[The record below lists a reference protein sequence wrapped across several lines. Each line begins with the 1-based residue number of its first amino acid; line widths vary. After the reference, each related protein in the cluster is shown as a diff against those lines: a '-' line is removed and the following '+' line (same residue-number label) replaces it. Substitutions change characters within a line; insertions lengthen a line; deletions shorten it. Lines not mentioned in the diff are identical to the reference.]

1 MTPHATTQ
9 PGAKPNDAQGDAR
22 SFSARPRRARVTLS
36 RRLGRGRV
44 RFAAGLVIVIIFYV
58 VAALAEFVAP
68 YNYGAQAREE
78 TYAPATAI
86 HFYDARGNFHARPF
100 IYARRL
106 TDRLTNAYAED
117 AARRYPLAL
126 FVRGDAYRLFGL
138 KTDRHLFGVTA
149 DDNTKDG
156 ATNLDQPPSLQV
168 SSAAASSSSQI
179 PPRAATTMTPRVNLL
194 GTDILGRDRFS
205 QLVAS
210 ARFSLAVAPLGA
222 LLAGALGVVVGC
234 VAGYGGRK
242 TDAVLM
248 RAADAMLALPA
259 LVLIL
264 AARAALP
271 DKLPLSR
278 AALFLVAVFVA
289 VGWAEM
295 ARLVRGLVLELRAR
309 EFVTAARSLG
319 MTESRVLLRHVLPN
333 ASRAVLVQLSLMVPA
348 FLLAETALSY
358 LGVGVQDPD
367 VSWGKML
374 KEVNGT
380 ALLREQTFAL
390 LSPAVAIF
398 LFVLGV
404 RLLSDGLRRERGD

>member
-9 PGAKPNDAQGDAR
+9 PGATSNDARGDRHGLFAR
-22 SFSARPRRARVTLS
+22 MRRARAQRSGRS
-36 RRLGRGRV
+36 RLV
-44 RFAAGLVIVIIFYV
+44 AGLSIVVIFYI
-58 VAALAEFVAP
+58 VAALAGFIAP
-68 YNYGAQAREE
+68 YAYSAQAREE

-86 HFYDARGNFHARPF
+86 HFYDNGGGFHACPF
-100 IYARRL
+100 IYVRHL

-117 AARRYPLAL
+117 TSRRYPLTL
-126 FVRGDAYRLFGL
+126 FARGDNYKLLGLF
-138 KTDRHLFGVTA
+138 TTNRHLFGVA
-149 DDNTKDG
+149 DEEANSDERPFERP
-156 ATNLDQPPSLQV
+156 ARRAP
-168 SSAAASSSSQI
+168 AA
-179 PPRAATTMTPRVNLL
+179 PRVNLL
-194 GTDILGRDRFS
+194 GTDINGHDRFS
-205 QLVAS
+205 QLVVA
-210 ARFSLAVAPLGA
+210 AQFSLAVAPLGA
-222 LLAGALGVVVGC
+222 LLAGALGVLVGC
-234 VAGYGGRK
+234 IAGYAGRK

-278 AALFLVAVFVA
+278 AAVFLVAVFVA

-295 ARLVRGLVLELRAR
+295 ARLVRGLVLGLRGR

-319 MTESRVLLRHVLPN
+319 MTERRVLLRHVLPN

-358 LGVGVQDPD
+358 LGVGVQEPE

-374 KEVNGT
+374 KEVDG
-380 ALLREQTFAL
+380 ASLLRAQPFAL
-390 LSPAVAIF
+390 LSPAIAIF

>member
-9 PGAKPNDAQGDAR
+9 PGATSNDARGDAPGL
-22 SFSARPRRARVTLS
+22 FARVRRARHTRAQRS
-36 RRLGRGRV
+36 GRARLV
-44 RFAAGLVIVIIFYV
+44 AGLSIVVIFYV
-58 VAALAEFVAP
+58 VAALAGFIAP
-68 YNYGAQAREE
+68 YAYSAQAREE

-86 HFYDARGNFHARPF
+86 HFYDDDGGGFHARPF

-117 AARRYPLAL
+117 TSRRYPLTL
-126 FVRGDAYRLFGL
+126 FARGDNYKLLGLFT
-138 KTDRHLFGVTA
+138 TDRHLFGVVGEEAHPDERPTRRVP
-149 DDNTKDG
+149 T
-156 ATNLDQPPSLQV
+156 
-168 SSAAASSSSQI
+168 
-179 PPRAATTMTPRVNLL
+179 TPRVNLL
-194 GTDILGRDRFS
+194 GTDINGRDRFS
-205 QLVAS
+205 QLVVA
-210 ARFSLAVAPLGA
+210 AQFSLAVAPLGA

-234 VAGYGGRK
+234 VAGYAGRK

-278 AALFLVAVFVA
+278 AAVFLVAVFVA

-295 ARLVRGLVLELRAR
+295 ARLVRGLVMELRGR

-319 MTESRVLLRHVLPN
+319 MTERRVLLRHVLPN
-333 ASRAVLVQLSLMVPA
+333 VSRAVLVQLSLMVPA

-358 LGVGVQDPD
+358 LGVGVQEPE

-374 KEVNGT
+374 KEVDG
-380 ALLREQTFAL
+380 ASLLRAQPFAL

-404 RLLSDGLRRERGD
+404 RLLSDGLRRERE